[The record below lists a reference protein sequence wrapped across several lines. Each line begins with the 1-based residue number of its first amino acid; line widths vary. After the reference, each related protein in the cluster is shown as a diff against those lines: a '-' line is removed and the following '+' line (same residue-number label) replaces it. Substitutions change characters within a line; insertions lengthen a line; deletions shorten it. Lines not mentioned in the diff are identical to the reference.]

1 MSTSD
6 VANKGLY
13 LLLTLRNQMKLY
25 HWQTKSYGRHKASDE
40 LVEELDSL
48 TDKYIEAYS
57 GAYQNINL
65 TNTMNIELVNT
76 CDKTISSYLK
86 ANKKIINETFDQI
99 KDTEL
104 LNIKDELIGVIDK
117 TIYLFRLE

>member
-1 MSTSD
+1 
-6 VANKGLY
+6 
-13 LLLTLRNQMKLY
+13 
-25 HWQTKSYGRHKASDE
+25 
-40 LVEELDSL
+40 
-48 TDKYIEAYS
+48 
-57 GAYQNINL
+57 
-65 TNTMNIELVNT
+65 MNIELFNT